1 MRGFEDHQYRS
12 APETAARAKNGKEM
26 NPELGAFVTGDG
38 ELLARKEELSRII
51 RIPIL
56 SPSEY
61 RKGLGLKTY

>member
-1 MRGFEDHQYRS
+1 
-12 APETAARAKNGKEM
+12 M
-26 NPELGAFVTGDG
+26 NPELKAFMTGDG

-61 RKGLGLKTY
+61 TKGLGLKTY